1 MKHPDFYE
9 MALSV
14 QRLEIDAL
22 RKAVKAHGGSIE
34 FNDDNNVI
42 YVPINPDVSDSEPC
56 DVYITKI
63 YFDGDDLLIEGNEK
77 MNDEPIDFE
86 LTDIFVGWISFA
98 ILKNIPD
105 IEDTTEIDL
114 ARDGKGLF
122 ALVQYPMDTS
132 YFEENNIGYPSADF
146 QNSQARYV
154 HESDY
159 LYVYGKQPDD
169 SILFK
174 PVCWPQ
180 SQDLFDDPT
189 YESYTELIQD
199 EKGLKD
205 FGPSAYWVPLG
216 VL

>member
-14 QRLEIDAL
+14 QRLEIEAL
-22 RKAVKAHGGSIE
+22 TQAVKAHGGSFE
-34 FNDDNNVI
+34 FTDDSNLI
-42 YVPINPDVSDSEPC
+42 YVPISLKDEPEPF
-56 DVYITKI
+56 DTVVTKVYIE
-63 YFDGDDLLIEGNEK
+63 DDQLCVEGYKKED
-77 MNDEPIDFE
+77 DEPIDFD
-86 LTDIFVGWISFA
+86 LTEIYVGWISLA
-98 ILKNIPD
+98 ILENIPD
-105 IEDTTEIDL
+105 IKDTTEITL
-114 ARDGKGLF
+114 TRAETGVYT
-122 ALVQYPMDTS
+122 LVQHPMDTS
-132 YFEENNIGYPSADF
+132 YFEENNIGYPSADY

-159 LYVYGKQPDD
+159 LYVFGMQPDED
-169 SILFK
+169 ILFK

-189 YESYTELIQD
+189 YQTYTELIQD